1 MHPCLLA
8 SLSVFLFVGVVIALC
23 WIFGKSSARLLH
35 ILPCVISEL
44 SCVGTIF
51 LLQGIGVVDELF
63 ALVLLAVPLT
73 FFVALNAGIGLSLK
87 IAAPSVSP
95 KLTRD
100 DLLISTVFWLQVQ
113 VLCYLLCTLAFM
125 GYCLVLG

>member
-1 MHPCLLA
+1 MHPFLLA
-8 SLSVFLFVGVVIALC
+8 SLSVFLFVGVVIALS
-23 WIFGKSSARLLH
+23 WIFGRSSARLLH

-44 SCVGTIF
+44 SCVGAIF
-51 LLQGIGVVDELF
+51 LLQGIGAVDEVF
-63 ALVLLAVPLT
+63 ALVLLVVPLT

-100 DLLISTVFWLQVQ
+100 DLLFSIVFWLQVQ
-113 VLCYLLCTLAFM
+113 VLCYLLGACAVM
-125 GYCLVLG
+125 VYCLVLG